1 MGRGAEAVR
10 ISCGDAVAPESAPS
24 YPSNLTDQ
32 NAWEFRTMQDMPLSS
47 KAWDVSLESLGSP
60 TELRLLQKK
69 PGSARGPSNSIGGG
83 VRVLLVTRIAFR
95 LTPHAIDRSPR
106 RRLPQLPRRRR
117 RPILHLTLHRT
128 YCCCIAVGSRSLD
141 RNNAAVGSS
150 TLGRTGGVPSAVA
163 AALRSPAA
171 QPGRASFT
179 VPAAVRCRCIRF
191 LQRDASF
198 SPRL

>member
-1 MGRGAEAVR
+1 
-10 ISCGDAVAPESAPS
+10 
-24 YPSNLTDQ
+24 
-32 NAWEFRTMQDMPLSS
+32 MQDMPLSS

-83 VRVLLVTRIAFR
+83 VRIRLVYQCRIAQS
-95 LTPHAIDRSPR
+95 LTPHAIDRSPLR
-106 RRLPQLPRRRR
+106 RFPQLPRRRR
-117 RPILHLTLHRT
+117 QPTLHLTLHRT
-128 YCCCIAVGSRSLD
+128 RCCCIAVGSRSLD

-191 LQRDASF
+191 LQRYASF